1 MSTTPKTPQRTSA
14 PPNFR
19 NVPRKVRSL
28 AKLPRGKR
36 MAVVKGQDT
45 GRVMDIYHNV
55 LTVSWPWFFIQ
66 LGAAFIVVNLIF
78 AILYTMDRNGIIN
91 ARPGSFADAFFFSV
105 QTLGTLGYGAMAPR
119 TLYTNL
125 LVTAESFTG
134 ILTISLFTGIIF
146 ARFSRPFARVLFS
159 KVAVV
164 VPFDGVPTLMF
175 RVANQRGE
183 AIIDASV
190 TVTLARQHTT
200 LEGVTMRR
208 FQELKLMRSNS
219 SLFALSWTVM
229 HPIDQDSPLYG
240 LTPEDMDAQDMEIVV
255 MLNGLDEILADRIY
269 ARHAYWWDEI
279 VWNRRFVDVISLTS
293 GGHRLVDL
301 TLFHDTIEIQQE
313 IADEA

>member
-1 MSTTPKTPQRTSA
+1 MSTTPKTPSRTS
-14 PPNFR
+14 PETPRNFR
-19 NVPRKVRSL
+19 NVPRQVRSL

-36 MAVVKGQDT
+36 MAVVKGQDS
-45 GRVMDIYHNV
+45 GRFMDIYHNV
-55 LTVSWPWFFIQ
+55 LTVSWPWFFFQ
-66 LGAAFIVVNLIF
+66 LAAAFIVVNLIF
-78 AILYTMDRNGIIN
+78 AMLYAVDRNGIIN

-125 LVTAESFTG
+125 LVTVESFTG
-134 ILTISLFTGIIF
+134 ILTIALFTGIIF

-159 KVAVV
+159 NVAVV
-164 VPFDGVPTLMF
+164 APFDGVPTLMF

-229 HPIDQDSPLYG
+229 HPINPDSPLYG
-240 LTPEDMDAQDMEIVV
+240 LTPEDMEAQDMEIVV

-269 ARHAYWWDEI
+269 ARHAYWADEI
-279 VWNRRFVDVISLTS
+279 VWNRRFVDVISLTHS
-293 GGHRLVDL
+293 GHRLVDL
-301 TLFHDTIEIQQE
+301 TLFHDTVDMVDEI
-313 IADEA
+313 

>member
-1 MSTTPKTPQRTSA
+1 MTPPQNTPL
-14 PPNFR
+14 NFR
-19 NVPRKVRSL
+19 NVPRQARSL

-36 MAVVKGQDT
+36 MAVVKGQDS
-45 GRVMDIYHNV
+45 GRFMDIYHNV
-55 LTVSWPWFFIQ
+55 LTVSWPWFFFQ
-66 LGAAFIVVNLIF
+66 LAAAFIVVNLIF
-78 AILYTMDRNGIIN
+78 AMLYAVDRNGIIN

-125 LVTAESFTG
+125 LVTVESFTG
-134 ILTISLFTGIIF
+134 ILTIALFTGIIF

-159 KVAVV
+159 NVAVV
-164 VPFDGVPTLMF
+164 APFDGVPTLMF

-229 HPIDQDSPLYG
+229 HPINPDSPLYG
-240 LTPEDMDAQDMEIVV
+240 LTPEDMEAQDMEIVV

-269 ARHAYWWDEI
+269 ARHAYWADEI
-279 VWNRRFVDVISLTS
+279 VWNRRFVDVISLTHS
-293 GGHRLVDL
+293 GHRLVDL
-301 TLFHDTIEIQQE
+301 TLFHDTVDMVDEI
-313 IADEA
+313 